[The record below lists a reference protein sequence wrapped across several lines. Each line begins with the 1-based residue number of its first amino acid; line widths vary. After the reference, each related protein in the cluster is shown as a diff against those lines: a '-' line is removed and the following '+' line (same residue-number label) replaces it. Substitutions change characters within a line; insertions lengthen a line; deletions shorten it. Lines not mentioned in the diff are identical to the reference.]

1 MRAVV
6 TGGAG
11 FIGST
16 LVDRLLADGHDV
28 VVLDD
33 LSTGSEANL
42 ADARSTAGDRLRL
55 EVVDLREDRS
65 IELIAGAGAEVVYHL
80 AAQADVQAS
89 VENPVNDAMV
99 NVLGTL
105 RVLEGARAGGT
116 RKVVAAASGG
126 TLYGDA
132 DPSLLPLDESTPHRP
147 ESPYGASKLAAGAY
161 LRVYGSLYG
170 VGWTELALANV
181 YGPRQDADGEAGVV
195 AIFAGRLLAGE
206 PCTVYGSG
214 EQTRDFVY
222 VDDVVEAFVAAAER
236 GDGQLFNIGTGVET
250 SVDRLYRSMT
260 ALVDGPAEPLRA
272 AARTGEPERSALD
285 HSLAAAE
292 LDWRADIDLDE
303 GIRRTIDWFRSGN

>member
-1 MRAVV
+1 
-6 TGGAG
+6 

-42 ADARSTAGDRLRL
+42 ADSRSTAGDRLRL

-80 AAQADVQAS
+80 AAQADVRAS
-89 VENPVNDAMV
+89 VDDPLADAEA
-99 NVLGTL
+99 NVLGTV
-105 RVLEGARAGGT
+105 RVLEGARRAGT
-116 RKVVAAASGG
+116 RKVVLASSGG

-132 DPSLLPLDESTPHRP
+132 DPSLLPLDETTSHRP

-161 LRVYGSLYG
+161 LRVYESLYG
-170 VGWTELALANV
+170 IRWTELALANV

-214 EQTRDFVY
+214 AQTRDFVY
-222 VDDVVEAFVAAAER
+222 VDDVVDAFVAAAQR
-236 GDGQLFNIGTGVET
+236 GDGRLFNIGTGVET
-250 SVDRLYRSMT
+250 SVDGLYRSMA
-260 ALVDGPAEPLRA
+260 ALGGGPDEPVRA
-272 AARTGEPERSALD
+272 PARTG
-285 HSLAAAE
+285 
-292 LDWRADIDLDE
+292 
-303 GIRRTIDWFRSGN
+303 

>member
-16 LVDRLLADGHDV
+16 LVDRFLADGHDV

-33 LSTGSEANL
+33 LSTGNEANL
-42 ADARSTAGDRLRL
+42 AGARATAGDRMWFEL
-55 EVVDLREDRS
+55 VDLREGRTADV
-65 IELIAGAGAEVVYHL
+65 IAEAGADVVFHL
-80 AAQADVQAS
+80 AAQADVRAS
-89 VENPVNDAMV
+89 VDDPIADAQA
-99 NVLGTL
+99 NVLGTIS
-105 RVLEGARAGGT
+105 VLEGARRAGS
-116 RKVVAAASGG
+116 RKVVLASSGG

-132 DPSLLPLDESTPHRP
+132 DPSLLPLDETTPHRP

-170 VGWTELALANV
+170 VAWTELAMANV

-195 AIFAGRLLAGE
+195 AIFARRLLAGE

-250 SVDRLYRSMT
+250 SIDRLYRSMT
-260 ALVDGPAEPLRA
+260 ALVDGPGEPLRE
-272 AARTGEPERSALD
+272 AARTGELERSALD

-292 LDWRADIDLDE
+292 LDWRAVIDLDE

>member
-1 MRAVV
+1 MKAVV

-33 LSTGSEANL
+33 LSTGNEANL
-42 ADARSTAGDRLRL
+42 AGARATAGDRLWFEL
-55 EVVDLREDRS
+55 VDLREGRTADV
-65 IELIAGAGAEVVYHL
+65 IAEAGADVVFHL
-80 AAQADVQAS
+80 AAQADVRAS
-89 VENPVNDAMV
+89 VDDPIADAQA
-99 NVLGTL
+99 NVLGTI
-105 RVLEGARAGGT
+105 RVLEGARRAGS
-116 RKVVAAASGG
+116 RKVVLASSGG
-126 TLYGDA
+126 TLYGDV
-132 DPSLLPLDESTPHRP
+132 DPSLLPLDETTPHRP

-170 VGWTELALANV
+170 VGWTELAMANV

-272 AARTGEPERSALD
+272 EARTGELERSALD

>member
-16 LVDRLLADGHDV
+16 LVDRFLADGHDV

-33 LSTGSEANL
+33 LSTGNEANL
-42 ADARSTAGDRLRL
+42 AGARATAGDRLWFEL
-55 EVVDLREDRS
+55 VDLREGRTADV
-65 IELIAGAGAEVVYHL
+65 IAEAGADVVFHL
-80 AAQADVQAS
+80 AAQADVRAS
-89 VENPVNDAMV
+89 VDDPIADAQA
-99 NVLGTL
+99 NVLGTIS
-105 RVLEGARAGGT
+105 VLEGARRAGS
-116 RKVVAAASGG
+116 RKVVLASSGG

-132 DPSLLPLDESTPHRP
+132 DPSLLPLDETTPHRP

-170 VGWTELALANV
+170 VGWTELAMANV
-181 YGPRQDADGEAGVV
+181 YGPRQDADGETGVV

-260 ALVDGPAEPLRA
+260 ALVEGPAEPLRA

-303 GIRRTIDWFRSGN
+303 GIRRTVDWFRSGN

>member
-16 LVDRLLADGHDV
+16 LVDRFLADGHDV

-33 LSTGSEANL
+33 LSTGNEANL
-42 ADARSTAGDRLRL
+42 AGARATAGDRLWFEL
-55 EVVDLREDRS
+55 VDLREGRTADV
-65 IELIAGAGAEVVYHL
+65 IAEAGADVVFHL
-80 AAQADVQAS
+80 AAQADVRAS
-89 VENPVNDAMV
+89 VDDPIADAQA
-99 NVLGTL
+99 NVLGTI
-105 RVLEGARAGGT
+105 RVLEGARRAGS
-116 RKVVAAASGG
+116 RKVVLASSGG

-132 DPSLLPLDESTPHRP
+132 DPSLLPLDETTPHRP

-170 VGWTELALANV
+170 IRWTELAMANV
-181 YGPRQDADGEAGVV
+181 YGPRQDADGETGVV

-260 ALVDGPAEPLRA
+260 ALVDGPGEPLRE
-272 AARTGEPERSALD
+272 AARTGELERSALD

-303 GIRRTIDWFRSGN
+303 GIRRTIDWFHSGN